1 MIRLSVSF
9 YGEIADRL
17 GRERA
22 MVFAVDDVTVGEIRA
37 ELARQDEAATILL
50 NPQIRA
56 AVDAVVVDDDA
67 GVRSGQDVV
76 FFSIVSGG

>member
-1 MIRLSVSF
+1 MIRLSISF

-22 MVFAVDDVTVGEIRA
+22 MVFAVDDITVGEIRA
-37 ELARQDEAATILL
+37 ELARQDEAAALLL

-56 AVDAVVVDDDA
+56 AVDSVVVEDDA
-67 GVRSGQDVV
+67 GVKSGQEVV

>member
-1 MIRLSVSF
+1 MIRVSVCF

-22 MVFAVDDVTVGEIRA
+22 MVFGVDDITVGEIRA
-37 ELARQDEAATILL
+37 ELARQDEAAQMLL
-50 NPQIRA
+50 DPKIRA
-56 AVDAVVVDDDA
+56 AVDARVVGDEA
-67 GVRSGQDVV
+67 GVRSGQEVV

>member
-22 MVFAVDDVTVGEIRA
+22 MVFAVDDITVGEIRA

-56 AVDAVVVDDDA
+56 AVDSVIVDDDA